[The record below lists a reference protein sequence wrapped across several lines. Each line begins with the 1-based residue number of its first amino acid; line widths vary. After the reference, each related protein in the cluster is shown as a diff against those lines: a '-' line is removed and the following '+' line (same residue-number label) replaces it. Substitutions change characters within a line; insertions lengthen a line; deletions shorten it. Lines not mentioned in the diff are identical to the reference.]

1 VRHRQSGGVAKSIQ
15 RKGTDMKRII
25 VAVLVAAGTLVSAVS
40 CATTDG
46 SSQGS
51 TAQGKSNRNSS
62 FNYPA
67 Y

>member
-1 VRHRQSGGVAKSIQ
+1 
-15 RKGTDMKRII
+15 MKRII

-40 CATTDG
+40 CATDG

-51 TAQGKSNRNSS
+51 TSQGKSTRNSS

>member
-1 VRHRQSGGVAKSIQ
+1 
-15 RKGTDMKRII
+15 MKRVVI
-25 VAVLVAAGTLVSAVS
+25 AVLVAAGTLISAVS

-51 TAQGKSNRNSS
+51 ASRSNNAQDKSNP
-62 FNYPA
+62 FHYPA